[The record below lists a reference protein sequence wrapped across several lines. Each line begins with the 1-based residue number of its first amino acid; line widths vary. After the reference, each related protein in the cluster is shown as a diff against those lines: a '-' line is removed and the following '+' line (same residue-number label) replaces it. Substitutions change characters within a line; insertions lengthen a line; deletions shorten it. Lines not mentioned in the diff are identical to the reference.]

1 MERKVLLICAGGMS
15 TGILMRKMEKYAEEQ
30 GISLKIEAVGMSAY
44 EDVYKNYDVILLGPQ
59 VSYKKGEIEQNT
71 QKPIAVIPAYD
82 YAIGNVANIMKQVS
96 SPTQTA
102 VTSTCATRGSSDT
115 ATGVNSDQVSLSREP
130 S

>member
-30 GISLKIEAVGMSAY
+30 GFSLKIEAVGMSAY

-82 YAIGNVANIMKQVS
+82 YAIGNVANIMKQVEDLY
-96 SPTQTA
+96 Q
-102 VTSTCATRGSSDT
+102 
-115 ATGVNSDQVSLSREP
+115 
-130 S
+130 

>member
-59 VSYKKGEIEQNT
+59 ASYKKGEIEQNT

-82 YAIGNVANIMKQVS
+82 YAIGNVANIMKQVEDLY
-96 SPTQTA
+96 Q
-102 VTSTCATRGSSDT
+102 
-115 ATGVNSDQVSLSREP
+115 
-130 S
+130 

>member
-15 TGILMRKMEKYAEEQ
+15 TGILMRKMET
-30 GISLKIEAVGMSAY
+30 Y

-82 YAIGNVANIMKQVS
+82 YAIGNVANIMKQVEDLY
-96 SPTQTA
+96 Q
-102 VTSTCATRGSSDT
+102 
-115 ATGVNSDQVSLSREP
+115 
-130 S
+130 

>member
-15 TGILMRKMEKYAEEQ
+15 TGILMRKMEKYAE
-30 GISLKIEAVGMSAY
+30 IEAVGMSAY

-82 YAIGNVANIMKQVS
+82 YAIGNVANIMKQVEDLY
-96 SPTQTA
+96 Q
-102 VTSTCATRGSSDT
+102 
-115 ATGVNSDQVSLSREP
+115 
-130 S
+130 

>member
-15 TGILMRKMEKYAEEQ
+15 TGILMRKMEQ

-82 YAIGNVANIMKQVS
+82 YAIGNVANIMKQVEDLY
-96 SPTQTA
+96 Q
-102 VTSTCATRGSSDT
+102 
-115 ATGVNSDQVSLSREP
+115 
-130 S
+130 